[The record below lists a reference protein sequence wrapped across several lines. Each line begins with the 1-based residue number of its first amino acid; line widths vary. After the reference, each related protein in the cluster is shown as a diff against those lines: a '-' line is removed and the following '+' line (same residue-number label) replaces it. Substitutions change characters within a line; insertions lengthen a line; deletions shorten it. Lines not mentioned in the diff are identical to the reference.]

1 MPFSFVCSDPGVL
14 SVTSAIVPGGI
25 PAGTTNRVVALDNA
39 NFNNWGDTY
48 KPLARNYPTNPS
60 LGNCLIITPT
70 TNDGEIKAY
79 AFVINDVVNNLWQV
93 PNNDGTP
100 LVPIGTT
107 YGSINDVINAV
118 GNAGCIYFDQT
129 GPQVEA

>member
-14 SVTSAIVPGGI
+14 TIPSAIVPGGN
-25 PAGTTNRVVALDNA
+25 PPGTTNRLVALDNT
-39 NFNNWGDTY
+39 NFANWGDTY
-48 KPLARNYPTNPS
+48 KSLARNYPTNPS

>member
-1 MPFSFVCSDPGVL
+1 MSF
-14 SVTSAIVPGGI
+14 IY
-25 PAGTTNRVVALDNA
+25 
-39 NFNNWGDTY
+39 NFIFKIYPNERN

-107 YGSINDVINAV
+107 YGSINDVINTIFMIII
-118 GNAGCIYFDQT
+118 CC
-129 GPQVEA
+129 